1 MKKYLTIFEKDELES
16 LLKNIKHNINNFKF
30 NEEIESIIQL

>member
-16 LLKNIKHNINNFKF
+16 LLKNIKQNINNFKF

>member
-16 LLKNIKHNINNFKF
+16 LLKNIKQNINNFKL